1 LRLASEFVRHQ
12 DAFLSRENRVF
23 SLSYYIVLEIVEA
36 MKDVRRFSWSVTL
49 VIVTLLAWTTG
60 TLAGHPTDELWS
72 GINIHGSSVGPLT
85 DPRTGDVRTVYI
97 PGETYWGRNQYIE
110 YIAGNLPIIISAPH
124 GGYLKPEEIPDRTW
138 GRTGHDTYSQEYARR
153 VTDYLFEMTGR
164 YPHVIINKL
173 ARIKL
178 DANRDRYEAAQG
190 NEWAEQ
196 AWDEYHGFIDD
207 AKATVVA
214 QYGRGHYFDFH
225 TNDHADQWVEF
236 GYGLTSYDLN
246 RSDAA
251 LDSTTYKNRCY
262 LKSLAYTPGISFPE
276 IIRGTTSLGGLLQAR
291 GYKSVPSPSYP
302 HPAGG
307 GYWSGGYNA
316 WRHGS
321 KNGGTIDG
329 TQVET
334 YWAFARDSERDAYSR
349 ALAETILGFM
359 AIHYEFEPVQ
369 VYLPAIVKGE

>member
-1 LRLASEFVRHQ
+1 M
-12 DAFLSRENRVF
+12 
-23 SLSYYIVLEIVEA
+23 EIVGA
-36 MKDVRRFSWSVTL
+36 MKSMKRILWSVAL
-49 VIVTLLAWTTG
+49 AIVALLTWTAG
-60 TLAGHPTDELWS
+60 TLAGHLADGQEV
-72 GINIHGSSVGPLT
+72 GVNIHELDGEHALLADLRVGNVET
-85 DPRTGDVRTVYI
+85 TYV

-110 YIAGNLPIIISAPH
+110 YIAGNLPVIISAPH

-138 GRTGHDTYSQEYARR
+138 GSRGHDTFSQEYTRCVA
-153 VTDYLFEMTGR
+153 DYLFEMTGR

-178 DANRDRYEAAQG
+178 DANRNINEAAQG
-190 NEWAEQ
+190 NQWAER
-196 AWDEYHGFIDD
+196 AWYEYHGFIED

-236 GYGLTSYDLN
+236 GYGLSSSDLN
-246 RSDAA
+246 RSDAE
-251 LDSTTYKNRCY
+251 LDSATYKNKCY
-262 LKSLAYTPGISFPE
+262 LKSLAYTPGVSFPE
-276 IIRGTTSLGGLLQAR
+276 IIRGGTSLGGLLQAQ
-291 GYKSVPSPSYP
+291 GYKSVPSPAHP

-307 GYWSGGYNA
+307 GYWNGGYNS

-334 YWAFARDSERDAYSR
+334 YWGFARNSERDAYSR
-349 ALAETILGFM
+349 ALAETILDFM
-359 AIHYEFEPVQ
+359 AIYYEFEPVQ
-369 VYLPAIVKGE
+369 VYLPAIVRGE